1 MSFLKDTESFKS
13 MIACQVNL
21 SASVIAHYK
30 SKFMKTSS
38 ALEERKKKEDRVEFD
53 YLDQAVSGRLLTD
66 AVPLLFDAGVF
77 ACCVST
83 LGRFT
88 PL

>member
-1 MSFLKDTESFKS
+1 MELAGLCRLKVKLSVSFLKDTESFKS

-38 ALEERKKKEDRVEFD
+38 ALRKERKKKTGSS
-53 YLDQAVSGRLLTD
+53 LTILIRL
-66 AVPLLFDAGVF
+66 
-77 ACCVST
+77 
-83 LGRFT
+83 
-88 PL
+88 